1 MHQFNADPLPM
12 VWLRNGFLKSEQVGR
27 PLVRYAHLVGLV
39 SALHEAVVLKPALL
53 SGAEIT
59 YLRRALDGRQAD
71 LANVLG
77 CSEQTLS
84 LWERGSHLI
93 TRAADTLVRK
103 YFVEKSRSIGPKV
116 RRSSSIEK
124 LSSLSRATASLI
136 YEGSFS
142 AGRWSF
148 SYGVVPAF
156 QTCEQI
162 VVQTAVPRNGGG
174 ATALTTM
181 ATSIS
186 DDKLSTRPQWSA
198 PSPVILTA
206 PTTFAAVTHG

>member
-12 VWLRNGFLKSEQVGR
+12 VWLLNGFFKSEQAGR
-27 PLVRYAHLVGLV
+27 SLVRYDHLFGLV

-53 SGAEIT
+53 TGPEIT
-59 YLRRALDGRQAD
+59 YLRRALDVRQAD
-71 LANVLG
+71 VANVLG

-84 LWERGSHLI
+84 LWERGSHPI

-116 RRSSSIEK
+116 RRSCSIEK
-124 LSSLSRATASLI
+124 LSSLSRATASLM

-142 AGRWSF
+142 AGRWGF
-148 SYGVVPAF
+148 GYGVVPAF
-156 QTCEQI
+156 QTSEQI
-162 VVQTAVPRNGGG
+162 VVQTAVPWNSVG
-174 ATALTTM
+174 ATALTTT
-181 ATSIS
+181 ATSTS
-186 DDKLSTRPQWSA
+186 DDKLSTQPQWSA

-206 PTTFAAVTHG
+206 PTTFAAVAYG